1 MAKRKP
7 TPRKRKSSD
16 DKDPIVISMN
26 DLADKLI
33 WDNFQKSIDENTA
46 KKVLTDFGEITI
58 HPDAQ
63 TVTLSKKAMG
73 VLLMEDIS
81 AEETGEEP
89 DDLEYLLHVEKMY
102 ERFPEEPQFAF
113 ERAKA
118 YLELGKAEKAK
129 KLIFQNYEKH
139 KGFLPID
146 LMYGHFRY
154 EQEGVNLRK
163 EIFGDQ
169 INLHKIYPKRQAFT
183 ETEFLEYAIL
193 QAIWYAKEGEYE
205 TARKIASSIGLLKPD
220 AQIVQTRLLVEIGKI
235 QHPRKAKALRAMLIL
250 VIVGLL
256 IGLIWG
262 IFALGRW
269 IIGLF

>member
-7 TPRKRKSSD
+7 TPRKRKNAE
-16 DKDPIVISMN
+16 DKDTVIISMN

-33 WDNFQKSIDENTA
+33 WENFQKSMDENTV

-63 TVTLSKKAMG
+63 TATLSKKAMAA
-73 VLLMEDIS
+73 LLLEDIS
-81 AEETGEEP
+81 APETGDEA
-89 DDLEYLLHVEKMY
+89 DDLENLLHVEKMY
-102 ERFPEEPQFAF
+102 EMFPDEAQFAF

-129 KLIFQNYEKH
+129 KLIFQNYEKY

-146 LMYGHFRY
+146 LLYGHFRY

-163 EIFGDQ
+163 ELFGDE

-183 ETEFLEYAIL
+183 ESEFMEYVIL

-205 TARKIASSIGLLKPD
+205 TARKIASSICLLNPD
-220 AQIVQTRLLVEIGKI
+220 AKIVQTRLLVEIGKI

-250 VIVGLL
+250 IILLDKIVIPPFLTGLQD
-256 IGLIWG
+256 
-262 IFALGRW
+262 FQD
-269 IIGLF
+269 